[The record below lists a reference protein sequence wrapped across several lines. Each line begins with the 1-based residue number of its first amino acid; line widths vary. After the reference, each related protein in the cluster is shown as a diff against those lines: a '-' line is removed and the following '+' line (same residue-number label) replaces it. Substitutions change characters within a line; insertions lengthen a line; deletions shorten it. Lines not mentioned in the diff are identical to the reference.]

1 MFRNPFLAIL
11 WIVCCFFL
19 FGAYQTDAKAK
30 TTSKKSLKTKKSASV
45 KAVKTSNKPITYKVQ
60 KGDTLYGIAKKFGVS
75 VEELKKLNQLKT
87 PQLKP
92 GQTIKIVSTKTN
104 SEAKTSTSSKN
115 NLVQTSL
122 PESPSV
128 YVVKKGDTLFSIAK
142 KFGISVEDLKRIN
155 QLSGNSLRVGQT
167 LIVKIPS
174 NKPAEFSEQ
183 KPVESSQQEALQ
195 KVDLQPHKLNLQT
208 PQTISSSKAD
218 SPKVISTE
226 VVSGT
231 PKMVEQKEKIQ
242 WITYKVKRGDTL
254 YSIAKK
260 FGVSVEELKRINHL
274 NHTKLSV
281 GKVIKVK
288 EKRVLVQEKVNLPKI
303 EAPSGVGFIW
313 HKVKEGETL
322 YNISLRYGIPIEDI
336 KKLNNLED
344 NVIFVGQALRIPTY
358 DDQPFML
365 ENPAVAFQEKTRTH
379 SFSDF
384 FLNRS
389 FLDLE
394 DEKRLQD
401 KFIEIA
407 KQYEDYRYKLG
418 GNGNGYMDCSMFV
431 KKVFES
437 LGIDLPRTSREQFWI
452 GVSVSKDELI
462 PGDLLFFAKNRR
474 PESINHVGIYIGNNR
489 FMHFSSTKRGLA
501 VDSLD
506 SNYFKTRFVG
516 AKRVLK
522 NSVLFN
528 LSTFSEDV
536 GS

>member
-1 MFRNPFLAIL
+1 MSKQYKSKIFQNPFLAIL
-11 WIVCCFFL
+11 WVVCCFFL
-19 FGAYQTDAKAK
+19 FGAYQVDAKTK
-30 TTSKKSLKTKKSASV
+30 TTSKKPSKTKKSASL
-45 KAVKTSNKPITYKVQ
+45 KAVKTSNKPITYKIQ
-60 KGDTLYGIAKKFGVS
+60 KGDTLYSIAKKFGIS
-75 VEELKKLNQLKT
+75 VEDLKRINQLKNH
-87 PQLKP
+87 QLKP
-92 GQTIKIVSTKTN
+92 GQTIKIVATQPI
-104 SEAKTSTSSKN
+104 SEAKTAPSSKN
-115 NLVQTSL
+115 LIQTSL

-142 KFGISVEDLKRIN
+142 KFGVSVEELKRIN
-155 QLSGNSLRVGQT
+155 QLSDHSLKVGQS

-174 NKPAEFSEQ
+174 NKPIEFLEQ
-183 KPVESSQQEALQ
+183 KTVESSQQEVSQ
-195 KVDLQPHKLNLQT
+195 KVDSQP
-208 PQTISSSKAD
+208 PQIISPEVD
-218 SPKVISTE
+218 SPRVISTE
-226 VVSGT
+226 VVSAT
-231 PKMVEQKEKIQ
+231 PKKVGQKEKIQ
-242 WITYKVKRGDTL
+242 WITYKVKKGDTL
-254 YSIAKK
+254 FSIAKK

-274 NHTKLSV
+274 SHTKLRV

-303 EAPSGVGFIW
+303 EAPSGTGFIW

-344 NVIFVGQALRIPTY
+344 NVIFVGQALKIPTY
-358 DDQPFML
+358 DDEPFVL
-365 ENPAVAFQEKTRTH
+365 ENPAVAFQEKTKSH

-389 FLDLE
+389 FLDQE

-437 LGIDLPRTSREQFWI
+437 LGIKLPRTSREQFWI

-489 FMHFSSTKRGLA
+489 FMHFSSTKKGLA

-506 SNYFKTRFVG
+506 SNYFRNRFVG

-528 LSTFSEDV
+528 LSSFSEDI